1 MRIHW
6 KKLQNI
12 LNGHGLLNKLEA
24 IETIQSR
31 RLEMAIFPS
40 SPNFV
45 FLPYYFV
52 MWPVYF
58 PESHSVVIQN
68 ASGKEE
74 DPKVYLLLDMLLYLY
89 TERGALEPE
98 TLDVFVSYFIVVTME
113 WPHVNESKCSV
124 QPFSRW
130 ITARYVPWGLV
141 WKLERQ
147 VFLEFTVMT

>member
-52 MWPVYF
+52 M
-58 PESHSVVIQN
+58 
-68 ASGKEE
+68 
-74 DPKVYLLLDMLLYLY
+74 
-89 TERGALEPE
+89 
-98 TLDVFVSYFIVVTME
+98 
-113 WPHVNESKCSV
+113 
-124 QPFSRW
+124 
-130 ITARYVPWGLV
+130 
-141 WKLERQ
+141 
-147 VFLEFTVMT
+147 